1 MSDSLLSDLRL
12 VARGWR
18 WSRRALLVGAD
29 RPPRRPPAT
38 TWARTPLARLVREAG
53 QACLLGPLLHG
64 ALDVTVGGREQL
76 GRLRPPV
83 VFVANH
89 ASHLDTLLVLHAL
102 PAAWRQRTVVAA
114 AADYFFD
121 TWWRAAAVA
130 LACNAVPVDR
140 RARAGA
146 PAEQHELASV
156 TGGLHELA
164 ALLGAGWSVL
174 SFPEGT
180 RSRDGTLQRLHH
192 GPAHLAILLQRPLVP
207 VAVRGTFS
215 TLPVGARWPRRN
227 GSPAPVAVRFGTPLG
242 PRPGERAP
250 ALTARIRLA
259 LEQTLAEDATSWW
272 AALPRPTASPASPA
286 PAAPPARWRRVW
298 AATTPLPP
306 SDQRPTIW
314 R

>member
-29 RPPRRPPAT
+29 RPPRRPPDT
-38 TWARTPLARLVREAG
+38 RWARTPLARVVREAG
-53 QACLLGPLLHG
+53 QACLLGPLLKS
-64 ALDVTVGGREQL
+64 ALDVSVGGREQF

-89 ASHLDTLLVLHAL
+89 ASHLDALLVLHAL

-121 TWWRAAAVA
+121 SWWRAAAVA

-146 PAEQHELASV
+146 TAEHL
-156 TGGLHELA
+156 ELA

-180 RSRDGTLQRLHH
+180 RSRDGALQRFHH
-192 GPAHLAILLQRPLVP
+192 GPAHLAIERQRPLVP

-215 TLPVGARWPRRN
+215 TMPVGARWPRRSRPS
-227 GSPAPVAVRFGTPLG
+227 SPVSVRFGTPVV
-242 PRPGERAP
+242 PEPGERAP

-259 LEQTLAEDATSWW
+259 LQQTLAEDATSWW
-272 AALPRPTASPASPA
+272 AALPRPTEPQASPAA
-286 PAAPPARWRRVW
+286 PAPPARWRRVW
-298 AATTPLPP
+298 SATSPLPP
-306 SDQRPTIW
+306 SDHRPTIW